1 MPRYNQ
7 DKDYLSAENTDVL
20 LEEESI
26 FPTTRVQF
34 NQEGGVCLG
43 KLQQTEMSAVYAQ
56 PFLYSW
62 GKFAYTNRNI
72 FP

>member
-1 MPRYNQ
+1 MRKP
-7 DKDYLSAENTDVL
+7 DVAT
-20 LEEESI
+20 EI
-26 FPTTRVQF
+26 PRVQF

-43 KLQQTEMSAVYAQ
+43 KLQQTEMTAVLAQ